1 MTNLYRRLLYYGI
14 GFGIGLVCVFF
25 FFNNRGC
32 SWLPENRVKEMVTE
46 RLIYIADSNLNILE
60 NLKIKEEELSAFLMN
75 ADVIFSKSEKTSNPQ
90 IYHLEGPTDSNDK
103 FVCQIVLHKDALT
116 CELVPNQFSAKNT
129 KPTKKG
135 LAKPIHLPPKK
146 NLFYSD
152 SSAHTIC
159 QRKALGIEEDS
170 TLRALFLKNG
180 RINIS
185 QTDLT
190 KKPKPSY
197 AMVFTTDQGEEVTI
211 FATYFKEKARIYK
224 FTFDNDQ
231 CAN

>member
-32 SWLPENRVKEMVTE
+32 SWLPENRVKEMVNE

-60 NLKIKEEELSAFLMN
+60 NLKIKEEELSSFLVN
-75 ADVIFSKSEKTSNPQ
+75 AEVIFSKSEKTRNPQ
-90 IYHLEGPTDSNDK
+90 IYHLEGRTDSNDK

-129 KPTKKG
+129 KPTTNG
-135 LAKPIHLPPKK
+135 LAKPIHFPTKK

-170 TLRALFLKNG
+170 TLHALFLKNG

-197 AMVFTTDQGEEVTI
+197 AMVFTADQGEEVTI

>member
-1 MTNLYRRLLYYGI
+1 MTNLYRRILYYGV

-60 NLKIKEEELSAFLMN
+60 NLKIKEEELSSFLMN
-75 ADVIFSKSEKTSNPQ
+75 AEVIFSKSEKTSNPQ
-90 IYHLEGPTDSNDK
+90 IYHLEGRTDSNDK

-129 KPTKKG
+129 KPTTNG
-135 LAKPIHLPPKK
+135 LAKPIHFPTKK

-170 TLRALFLKNG
+170 TLHALFLKNG

-197 AMVFTTDQGEEVTI
+197 AMVFTTDQGEEVTF

>member
-1 MTNLYRRLLYYGI
+1 MANSYRRLLYYGV

-32 SWLPENRVKEMVTE
+32 SWLPENRVKEMVTN
-46 RLIYIADSNLNILE
+46 RLVYIADSNLTILE
-60 NLKIKEEELSAFLMN
+60 NLKIKEDELSAFLLN
-75 ADVIFSKSEKTSNPQ
+75 ADVLFSKSEKTRNPQ

-103 FVCQIVLHKDALT
+103 FVCQIVLHKDALI

-129 KPTKKG
+129 KPTIKG
-135 LAKPIHLPPKK
+135 LAKPIHFPPKE

-185 QTDLT
+185 KTDLT

-197 AMVFTTDQGEEVTI
+197 AMVFRTDQGKEVTI

-224 FTFDNDQ
+224 FAFDDDQ

>member
-1 MTNLYRRLLYYGI
+1 MTNLYRRLLYYGV

-32 SWLPENRVKEMVTE
+32 SWLPENRVKEMVTN
-46 RLIYIADSNLNILE
+46 RLVYIADSNLTILE
-60 NLKIKEEELSAFLMN
+60 NLKIKEDELSAFLLN
-75 ADVIFSKSEKTSNPQ
+75 ADVLFSKSEKTRNPQ

-103 FVCQIVLHKDALT
+103 FVCQIVLHKDALI

-129 KPTKKG
+129 KPTTKG
-135 LAKPIHLPPKK
+135 LAKPIHFPPKE

-170 TLRALFLKNG
+170 TLRALFHKNG

-185 QTDLT
+185 KTDLT

-197 AMVFTTDQGEEVTI
+197 AMVFRTDQGKEVTI

-224 FTFDNDQ
+224 FAFDDDQ

>member
-1 MTNLYRRLLYYGI
+1 
-14 GFGIGLVCVFF
+14 
-25 FFNNRGC
+25 
-32 SWLPENRVKEMVTE
+32 
-46 RLIYIADSNLNILE
+46 
-60 NLKIKEEELSAFLMN
+60 
-75 ADVIFSKSEKTSNPQ
+75 
-90 IYHLEGPTDSNDK
+90 
-103 FVCQIVLHKDALT
+103 IVLHKDALT

-129 KPTKKG
+129 KPTVKG
-135 LAKPIHLPPKK
+135 LAKPVHFPPKK

-185 QTDLT
+185 KTDLI

-197 AMVFTTDQGEEVTI
+197 AMVFSTDQGEEVTI

-224 FTFDNDQ
+224 FAFDNDQ

>member
-1 MTNLYRRLLYYGI
+1 MTNLYRRLLYYGV

-32 SWLPENRVKEMVTE
+32 SWLPENRVKEMVTN
-46 RLIYIADSNLNILE
+46 RLVYIADSNLTILE
-60 NLKIKEEELSAFLMN
+60 NLKIKEDELSAFLLN
-75 ADVIFSKSEKTSNPQ
+75 ADVLFSKSEKTRNPQ

-103 FVCQIVLHKDALT
+103 FVCQIVLHKDALI

-129 KPTKKG
+129 KPTIKG
-135 LAKPIHLPPKK
+135 LAKPIHFPPKE

-170 TLRALFLKNG
+170 TLRALFHKNG

-185 QTDLT
+185 KMDLT

-197 AMVFTTDQGEEVTI
+197 AMVFRTDQDKEVTI

-224 FTFDNDQ
+224 FAFDDDQ

>member
-1 MTNLYRRLLYYGI
+1 MTNLYRRLLYYGV

-32 SWLPENRVKEMVTE
+32 SWLPENRVKEMVTN
-46 RLIYIADSNLNILE
+46 RLVYIADSNLTILE
-60 NLKIKEEELSAFLMN
+60 NLKIKEDELSAFLLN
-75 ADVIFSKSEKTSNPQ
+75 ADVLFSKSEKTRNPQ

-103 FVCQIVLHKDALT
+103 FVCQIVLHKDALI

-129 KPTKKG
+129 KPTTNG
-135 LAKPIHLPPKK
+135 LAKPIHFPPKE

-185 QTDLT
+185 KTDLT

-197 AMVFTTDQGEEVTI
+197 AMVFRTDQGKEVSI

-224 FTFDNDQ
+224 FAFDDDQ

>member
-1 MTNLYRRLLYYGI
+1 MTNLYRRILYYGV

-190 KKPKPSY
+190 QKPKPSY
-197 AMVFTTDQGEEVTI
+197 AMVVTTDQGEEVTF

>member
-1 MTNLYRRLLYYGI
+1 MTNLYRRILYYGV

-90 IYHLEGPTDSNDK
+90 IYHLEGRTDSNDK

-129 KPTKKG
+129 KPTTNG
-135 LAKPIHLPPKK
+135 LAKPIHFPTKK

-159 QRKALGIEEDS
+159 QRKALGIQEDS
-170 TLRALFLKNG
+170 LLLALFLKNG

-185 QTDLT
+185 ETDLA
-190 KKPKPSY
+190 KKPKPTY
-197 AMVFTTDQGEEVTI
+197 VMTFKTVQGEEVTF

-224 FTFDNDQ
+224 FAFENDK
-231 CAN
+231 CFK

>member
-1 MTNLYRRLLYYGI
+1 MTNLYRRLLYYGV

>member
-1 MTNLYRRLLYYGI
+1 MSNLYRRLLYYGV

-32 SWLPENRVKEMVTE
+32 SWLPENRVKEMVTN
-46 RLIYIADSNLNILE
+46 RLVYVADNNLKILE
-60 NLKIKEEELSAFLMN
+60 NLKIKEDELSTFLLN
-75 ADVIFSKSEKTSNPQ
+75 ADVLFSKSQKTSNPQ
-90 IYHLEGPTDSNDK
+90 VYHLEGSTDFNDK

-129 KPTKKG
+129 KPTTKG
-135 LAKPIHLPPKK
+135 LAKPVHFPPKK

-170 TLRALFLKNG
+170 TLRALFRKNG

-185 QTDLT
+185 KTDLI

-197 AMVFTTDQGEEVTI
+197 AMVFRTDQGEEVTI

-224 FTFDNDQ
+224 FAFDNDQ